1 MPWKWY
7 TGKVVRIIKES
18 STTSRFW
25 IQTEEKVDFE
35 AGQFVTMDLP
45 IHEKR
50 LKRWRSY
57 SIANAPHES
66 LLEFCVV
73 KLDGGLGSTFLT
85 EEVTIGTELKFKGP
99 SGTFTMPKKIDH
111 DIVMVCTGTGVAPFR
126 SMISDIIFNNKSRR
140 KIHLIF
146 GTRHEE
152 GILYREE
159 LERWAENDWFTYDV
173 TLSREENWNGYKG
186 YVHGIYKEAYRD
198 GKEEGVHFYL
208 CGWSQ
213 MIDEAVV
220 QLMTKMNVKKE
231 YIHYEL
237 YG

>member
-7 TGKVVRIIKES
+7 NGKVVRKIQES
-18 STTSRFW
+18 STTCRFW
-25 IQTEEKVDFE
+25 VETEEKVTFE

-57 SIANAPHES
+57 SIANAPHED

-73 KLDGGLGSTFLT
+73 KLEGGLGSTYLT
-85 EEVTIGTELKFKGP
+85 EEIGLGSEIKFKGP
-99 SGTFTMPKKIDH
+99 SGTFTLSQELNH
-111 DIVMVCTGTGVAPFR
+111 DVVMICTGTGVAPFR
-126 SMISDIIFNNKSRR
+126 SMIADRIHTGGKHKN
-140 KIHLIF
+140 IHLIF
-146 GTRHEE
+146 GTRYEE

-159 LERWAENDWFTYDV
+159 LEQWAENDWFTYDV
-173 TLSREENWNGYKG
+173 VLSREEKWNGHKG
-186 YVHGIYKEAYRD
+186 YVHKVYSQAYAEGRQ
-198 GKEEGVHFYL
+198 EGVHFYL

-220 QLMTKMNVKKE
+220 QLMTKMNVEKE